1 MIERYITDA
10 RAAIG
15 TAAATISTGTAS
27 WLDLI
32 PDNIGKLATLLG
44 IILTSILIATHTYK
58 LKRDRDLHI
67 KKMQLLEIELVKAAQ
82 KTRDE
87 QC

>member
-1 MIERYITDA
+1 MIERFVTDA

-44 IILTSILIATHTYK
+44 IILTAILIVTHTYK
-58 LKRDRDLHI
+58 LKRDRDLHR
-67 KKMQLLEIELVKAAQ
+67 KEMRLLEIKINQ
-82 KTRDE
+82 KENKND
-87 QC
+87 